1 MSATVA
7 DGSRGA
13 VNLSA
18 IRAHGS
24 RLTGRKA
31 SAPEWGLGEM
41 CFRAK
46 RASEVADHERLA
58 KEDVG
63 LAAVVAVIRWTVWPD
78 GGAVFTD
85 DGATRAALLSADAD
99 VLMRLFSAAVG
110 TGGAEAVE
118 EKKD

>member
-1 MSATVA
+1 MSVNAA
-7 DGSRGA
+7 GGSRGA
-13 VNLSA
+13 VDLSA

-24 RLTGRKA
+24 RLTGRTA
-31 SAPEWGLGEM
+31 SAPEWGLGQM

-58 KEDVG
+58 REDVG

-78 GGAVFTD
+78 GAQVFAD
-85 DGATRAALLSADAD
+85 DGATRAALLSGDAE
-99 VLMRLFSAAVG
+99 VLMRLFSAAIG